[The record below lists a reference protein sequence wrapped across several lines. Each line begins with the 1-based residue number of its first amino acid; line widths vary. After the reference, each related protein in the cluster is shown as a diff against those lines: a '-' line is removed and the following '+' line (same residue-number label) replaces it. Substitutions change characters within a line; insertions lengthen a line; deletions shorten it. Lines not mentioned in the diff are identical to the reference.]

1 MPQANWSDVARDDLK
16 GIGRYIGEEQH
27 RPSTA
32 AKIMRE
38 IGSHCDYLAQ
48 VPYAGTARPDLD
60 LHVRIT
66 SWKRWVIVFR
76 PSDDGVEVLRIVDGS
91 RDFTQLF

>member
-1 MPQANWSDVARDDLK
+1 MPHANWSDVAVEDLK
-16 GIGRYIGEEQH
+16 SIGRYIGEEQH

-38 IGSHCDYLAQ
+38 IGSHCDSLAR
-48 VPYAGTARPDLD
+48 VPMTGTARPDLD
-60 LHVRIT
+60 ADIRIT
-66 SWKRWVIVFR
+66 SWKRWIIVFR
-76 PSDDGVEVLRIVDGS
+76 PSETGVDVLRIVDGS